1 MNLYHLTLRRVRN
14 SHAIPHLLVELSA
27 RAPQHVTAAEV
38 LKSVEQRWL
47 GWQVAGIEKTL

>member
-1 MNLYHLTLRRVRN
+1 MNLYHVTLRRVRN